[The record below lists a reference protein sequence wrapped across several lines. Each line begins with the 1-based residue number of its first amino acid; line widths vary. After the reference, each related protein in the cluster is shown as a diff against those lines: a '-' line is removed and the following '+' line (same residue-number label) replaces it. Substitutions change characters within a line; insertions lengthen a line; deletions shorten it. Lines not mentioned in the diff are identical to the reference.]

1 MPAAQP
7 IGSAFADKRAACG
20 RILPRAFYAR
30 PVLTV
35 AREVIG
41 KLVVSESAEGVTRGR
56 IVESEAYRGPSDR
69 AAHSFGGRR
78 TARTEAMFGPPGH
91 AYVFFVYGM
100 HWHFNLVT
108 GRSGEPHA
116 VLVRAVEPIDGTTLM
131 SARRGMKGDV
141 RNLANGPG
149 KLCRAFAIDGDDYAV
164 DLCKAGR
171 LYIVDGPAPKKIGR
185 SERIGVDYAGAWAR
199 KKWRFFDAE
208 SPFVS
213 RGRGAAAAN
222 RKRRLS

>member
-1 MPAAQP
+1 
-7 IGSAFADKRAACG
+7 
-20 RILPRAFYAR
+20 
-30 PVLTV
+30 VLTV
-35 AREVIG
+35 ARSVIG
-41 KLVVSESAEGVTRGR
+41 KLLVTESRDGVTQGR

-100 HWHFNLVT
+100 HWHFNLVA
-108 GRSGEPHA
+108 GRIGEPHA
-116 VLVRAVEPIDGTTLM
+116 VLVRAVEPIEGTPLM
-131 SARRGMKGDV
+131 SARRGIEGDS

-149 KLCRAFAIDGDDYAV
+149 KLCKAFAIDGSDYAA

-171 LYIVDGPAPKKIGR
+171 VYIVDGPRPEKIGR

-213 RGRGAAAAN
+213 RRRSARGAN
-222 RKRRLS
+222 REGSPS

>member
-1 MPAAQP
+1 
-7 IGSAFADKRAACG
+7 
-20 RILPRAFYAR
+20 
-30 PVLTV
+30 VLTV
-35 AREVIG
+35 ARSVIG
-41 KLVVSESAEGVTRGR
+41 KLLVSESADGVTRGR
-56 IVESEAYRGPSDR
+56 IVESEAYRGPTDR

-108 GRSGEPHA
+108 GRTGEPHA
-116 VLVRAVEPIDGTTLM
+116 VLVRAVEPVDGTALIA
-131 SARRGMKGDV
+131 ARRGIDGDI

-149 KLCRAFAIDGDDYAV
+149 KLCKAFAIDGNDYAV

-171 LYIVDGPAPKKIGR
+171 LYIVDGPPPKKIGR

-199 KKWRFFDAE
+199 KKWRFFDAD

-213 RGRGAAAAN
+213 RARNAYGAQ
-222 RKRRLS
+222 RKGSPP

>member
-7 IGSAFADKRAACG
+7 IGSAFDDKHVACG

-35 AREVIG
+35 ARRVIG
-41 KLVVSESAEGVTRGR
+41 KVLVSESADGVTRGR

-78 TARTEAMFGPPGH
+78 TTRTEAMFGPPGH

-108 GRSGEPHA
+108 GRTGEPHA
-116 VLVRAVEPIDGTTLM
+116 VLVRAVEPLDGAALM
-131 SARRGMKGDV
+131 SARRGIEGDI

-149 KLCRAFAIDGDDYAV
+149 KLCKAFAIDGNDYGV
-164 DLCKAGR
+164 DLCKPGR

-185 SERIGVDYAGAWAR
+185 SERIGVDYAGAWAL

-213 RGRGAAAAN
+213 RSRSARAAN
-222 RKRRLS
+222 RKGKPS